1 MAMALVDDFLTIDV
15 ECLGALLELAR
26 VRAQTHGAALF
37 VDIFLI
43 GHNRNNLIL
52 GILIELRRRRT
63 RQADNVARELAHGS
77 LQAQANAEVGHVVR
91 AGVTRSRDFTLKSAL
106 AKTARHQNAVHGAK
120 QLFGSFVVDLF
131 RINEVQVH
139 VHAICHARMMERFH
153 NGEIRIGKLHVFAHD
168 GNVHFALAIGLR
180 REELAQRSEV
190 DVFHGKA
197 QLREHLLVEMLV
209 MQREGHRINTRRV
222 NAREHIARVNV
233 AEQGDFVANARG
245 NLVVAAAYD
254 EVGLHANAAQL
265 FDGMLRGLGFH
276 LVSRG
281 DVRNQRH
288 MHENHVAG
296 FFFLLELASGL
307 DERLALDV
315 AHRAADFGNN
325 DIGVRLARDAI
336 EALFN
341 SVGHMRNNLHGATQE
356 IAATL
361 AGDEAL
367 IDRALGEVGVARE
380 AFVDK
385 ALVMAQVKVAFMA
398 IVGHE
403 HLAMLK
409 RAHRAR
415 VDVEVRVDF
424 LHGHMVSA
432 GFQKMPERCR
442 RNALAQRRN
451 HAARHENVLGHD
463 APLRLS
469 CLLFTTCAAPKYA
482 CAQAHASLKR
492 CSILRARRQ
501 EPHAI
506 AKECG
511 VFTWRKHS
519 RPHALRRALK

>member
-1 MAMALVDDFLTIDV
+1 M
-15 ECLGALLELAR
+15 
-26 VRAQTHGAALF
+26 
-37 VDIFLI
+37 
-43 GHNRNNLIL
+43 
-52 GILIELRRRRT
+52 
-63 RQADNVARELAHGS
+63 
-77 LQAQANAEVGHVVR
+77 
-91 AGVTRSRDFTLKSAL
+91 
-106 AKTARHQNAVHGAK
+106 
-120 QLFGSFVVDLF
+120 
-131 RINEVQVH
+131 
-139 VHAICHARMMERFH
+139 
-153 NGEIRIGKLHVFAHD
+153 
-168 GNVHFALAIGLR
+168 
-180 REELAQRSEV
+180 
-190 DVFHGKA
+190 
-197 QLREHLLVEMLV
+197 
-209 MQREGHRINTRRV
+209 
-222 NAREHIARVNV
+222 
-233 AEQGDFVANARG
+233 
-245 NLVVAAAYD
+245 VAAAYD

-341 SVGHMRNNLHGATQE
+341 SVGHMGNNLHGATQE

-385 ALVMAQVKVAFMA
+385 TLVMAQVKVAFMA

-409 RAHRAR
+409 NGLIVPGSTLRYGSIFCMVTWYPRAFR
-415 VDVEVRVDF
+415 
-424 LHGHMVSA
+424 S
-432 GFQKMPERCR
+432 MPERCR

-451 HAARHENVLGHD
+451 HAARHE
-463 APLRLS
+463 
-469 CLLFTTCAAPKYA
+469 K
-482 CAQAHASLKR
+482 
-492 CSILRARRQ
+492 IRAR
-501 EPHAI
+501 P
-506 AKECG
+506 
-511 VFTWRKHS
+511 
-519 RPHALRRALK
+519 

>member
-1 MAMALVDDFLTIDV
+1 
-15 ECLGALLELAR
+15 
-26 VRAQTHGAALF
+26 
-37 VDIFLI
+37 
-43 GHNRNNLIL
+43 
-52 GILIELRRRRT
+52 
-63 RQADNVARELAHGS
+63 
-77 LQAQANAEVGHVVR
+77 
-91 AGVTRSRDFTLKSAL
+91 
-106 AKTARHQNAVHGAK
+106 
-120 QLFGSFVVDLF
+120 
-131 RINEVQVH
+131 
-139 VHAICHARMMERFH
+139 
-153 NGEIRIGKLHVFAHD
+153 
-168 GNVHFALAIGLR
+168 
-180 REELAQRSEV
+180 
-190 DVFHGKA
+190 
-197 QLREHLLVEMLV
+197 
-209 MQREGHRINTRRV
+209 
-222 NAREHIARVNV
+222 
-233 AEQGDFVANARG
+233 
-245 NLVVAAAYD
+245 
-254 EVGLHANAAQL
+254 
-265 FDGMLRGLGFH
+265 
-276 LVSRG
+276 
-281 DVRNQRH
+281 

-325 DIGVRLARDAI
+325 DIGVRLTRDAI

-463 APLRLS
+463 API
-469 CLLFTTCAAPKYA
+469 F
-482 CAQAHASLKR
+482 
-492 CSILRARRQ
+492 
-501 EPHAI
+501 
-506 AKECG
+506 
-511 VFTWRKHS
+511 
-519 RPHALRRALK
+519 